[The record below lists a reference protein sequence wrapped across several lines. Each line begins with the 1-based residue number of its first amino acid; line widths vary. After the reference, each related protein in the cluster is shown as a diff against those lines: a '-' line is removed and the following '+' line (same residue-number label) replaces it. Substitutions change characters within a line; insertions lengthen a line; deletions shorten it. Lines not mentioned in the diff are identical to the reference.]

1 MLNGN
6 MATVETTPH
15 ALDPLPP
22 SSHAYPAD
30 AFPQASALEA
40 ELRRIIAGEVR
51 FDRGTRALYATD
63 GSNYRQ
69 VPIGIV
75 IPRTRE
81 DVIATVAACRK
92 FGAPVLSRGAGT
104 SLAGQCTNV
113 AVILDF
119 SKYLNKV
126 LELNKEQRYAI
137 VQPGIVL
144 DDLRRQAVQVG
155 LTFAPDPATHSH
167 CTLGGMIGNNSCGSH
182 ALMGGKTDDNTLELE
197 VLLYDGTIM
206 TVGETSP
213 AELEEIIAAGGR
225 RGEIYSGLKRIHQQY
240 AALVKEKFPNIPRR
254 VSGYN
259 LDRLS
264 LEENFNVARALVGS
278 ESTCVVVLSAKLRLV
293 TNPPCRALVVCGYP
307 DIFLAS
313 DHLPQVLEHKPIAV
327 EGFDRTLVDFMQKKS
342 MLPNSIALLPGGNG
356 WLYVEFG
363 AHTDEEAR
371 TQAHHFAQTIAAN
384 PLSPEIRIDI
394 KVLESVADQKRLWEV
409 RESGLGATA
418 FVPGRSP
425 GWEGWEDHAVAPER
439 LGAYLR
445 DFMDLVRSFD
455 YQTALY
461 GHFGQGC
468 VHNRINFDLVSE
480 EGIRKFRAFLDRA
493 ADLVVQHGGSL
504 SGEHGDGQARGALL
518 ERMFGPELMHAFEE
532 FKELWDPDW
541 KMNPGKLIHA
551 RQPHADLRYGADF
564 APAEPKHT
572 HFHFIGDN
580 NSFSH
585 ATQRCVG
592 VGKCRKEEG
601 GTMCPS
607 YMATRDEKH
616 STRGRAHA
624 LFEMLQGEII
634 GEKGRVRWD
643 DEHVKDTLDLCLSC
657 KACKSECPV
666 QVDIATYKSE
676 FMAHYHQHHARHLN
690 AYAFGHIDKWAR
702 LAAFAPELLNLSLK
716 IPGVAALSKWML
728 DIPEQRTIPEF
739 APYNFKSVYRSKPR
753 TRKKSVLLWPDTFN
767 NYFQPHTAQAA
778 ARVLEEAGFNV
789 IVPRDHV
796 CCGRPLYDFGFLEE
810 AKKYMRRNLDRIG
823 PEIDAGMPIV
833 VLEPSCASVF
843 RDDLK
848 DLFPDDER
856 AKKLSLQTYLLSE
869 FLEEHAPEWKPKSWG
884 VKTLLHGHCHH
895 KAIMKMTAQ
904 ESVLRKLGADFT
916 TLDAGC
922 CGMAGPFGFE
932 KDKYEV
938 SQTLANRVLVPA
950 VTSAAATTAVVTDG
964 FSCKE
969 AVGQNSARHGL
980 HLAELL
986 DLANHPER
994 DTVAPE
1000 ILARRPLLDA
1010 RRRARVRIAVTA
1022 VTVALLL
1029 GVTFFAVWTMR

>member
-1 MLNGN
+1 MS
-6 MATVETTPH
+6 TVQITP
-15 ALDPLPP
+15 LKPLPP
-22 SSHAYPAD
+22 SSHAYPVD
-30 AFPQASALEA
+30 AFAQASALEA
-40 ELRRIIAGEVR
+40 ELKRTITGEVR

-69 VPIGIV
+69 VPIGVV

-92 FGAPVLSRGAGT
+92 FDAPVLSRGAGT

-119 SKYLNKV
+119 SKYLNRV
-126 LELNKEQRYAI
+126 LELNKDAAYAI
-137 VQPGIVL
+137 VEPGIVL
-144 DDLRRQAVQVG
+144 DDLRRQAVAVG

-197 VLLYDGTIM
+197 VLLYDGTIL
-206 TVGETSP
+206 TVGETSE
-213 AELEEIIAAGGR
+213 AQLAQKIAAGGR
-225 RGEIYSGLKRIHQQY
+225 EGEIYAGLQRIRDRY
-240 AALVKEKFPNIPRR
+240 AALVKEKFPDIPRR

-259 LDRLS
+259 LDRLAP
-264 LEENFNVARALVGS
+264 EENFNVARALVGS

-293 TNPPCRALVVCGYP
+293 TNPPYRTLVVCGYP

-313 DHLPQVLEHKPIAV
+313 DHLPQILEHKPIAV
-327 EGFDRTLVDFMQKKS
+327 EGFDRKLVEFMRVKS
-342 MLPNSIALLPGGNG
+342 MLPNNIALLPGGDG

-363 AHTDEEAR
+363 AHTEEESR
-371 TQAHHFAQTIAAN
+371 EQAHRFAQQIAAN
-384 PLSPEIRIDI
+384 PLSPEIVIDARVI
-394 KVLESVADQKRLWEV
+394 EPMAEQKRLWEV

-425 GWEGWEDHAVAPER
+425 GWEGWEDHAVAPEQ

-445 DFMDLVRSFD
+445 DFMDLVHSFG
-455 YQTALY
+455 YETALY

-468 VHNRINFDLVSE
+468 VHNRINFDLVTE
-480 EGIRKFRAFLDRA
+480 DGIRKFRAFLDRA
-493 ADLVVQHGGSL
+493 TDLVVQHGGSL

-518 ERMFGPELMHAFEE
+518 ERMFGSEIMQAFEE

-541 KMNPGKLIHA
+541 KMNPGKLVRA

-564 APAEPKHT
+564 SPSEPKHT
-572 HFHFIGDN
+572 HFHFISDG

-592 VGKCRKEEG
+592 VGKCRKDEG

-607 YMATRDEKH
+607 YMATKEERH

-624 LFEMLQGEII
+624 LFEMLQGEVI
-634 GEKGRVRWD
+634 GKKGTVDWND
-643 DEHVKDTLDLCLSC
+643 HDVKETLDLCLSC

-676 FMAHYHQHHARHLN
+676 FMSHFYKNNARPLN

-702 LAAFAPELLNLSLK
+702 MAAFAPELLNLSLK
-716 IPGVAALSKWML
+716 IPGVAALSKWVL
-728 DIPEQRTIPEF
+728 NIPQERTIPEF
-739 APYNFKSVYRSKPR
+739 APYNFKSKFHAKLR
-753 TRKKSVLLWPDTFN
+753 TSNKDVLLWPDTFN
-767 NYFQPHTAQAA
+767 NYFAPQAA
-778 ARVLEEAGFNV
+778 EAAVRVLENAGFNV
-789 IVPRDHV
+789 LVPRDHV
-796 CCGRPLYDFGFLEE
+796 CCGRPLYDFGFLDE
-810 AKKYMRRNLDRIG
+810 AKKYMQRNLDRIG
-823 PEIDAGMPIV
+823 CLIDAGVPVV

-848 DLFPDDER
+848 DLFPHDER

-869 FLEEHAPEWKPKSWG
+869 FLEQHAPDWKPTQWS

-895 KAIMKMTAQ
+895 KALMKMTSQ
-904 ESVLRKLGADFT
+904 EAVLKRMGAEFT

-950 VTSAAATTAVVTDG
+950 VTAAATSTVVTTDG

-994 DTVAPE
+994 NLATPDE
-1000 ILARRPLLDA
+1000 LARRPLTKA
-1010 RRRARVRIAVTA
+1010 RKRARVKILVLCGAI
-1022 VTVALLL
+1022 VASVVAALEM
-1029 GVTFFAVWTMR
+1029 AP